1 MINRTWGYRDGR
13 GLSFTGDVVPASTTL
28 LSYQLGNGGVFTA
41 PEISLQS
48 QLIVDP
54 VLDTAKLVIRDLP
67 ADLATERQ
75 IKFIIRSNQG
85 DHPIMREVVYD
96 WATILGL

>member
-1 MINRTWGYRDGR
+1 MHAQPSEQATFGV
-13 GLSFTGDVVPASTTL
+13 TTHVPA
-28 LSYQLGNGGVFTA
+28 GVFTA

-67 ADLATERQ
+67 ADLATQRQ

-85 DHPIMREVVYD
+85 NHPIMREVVYD